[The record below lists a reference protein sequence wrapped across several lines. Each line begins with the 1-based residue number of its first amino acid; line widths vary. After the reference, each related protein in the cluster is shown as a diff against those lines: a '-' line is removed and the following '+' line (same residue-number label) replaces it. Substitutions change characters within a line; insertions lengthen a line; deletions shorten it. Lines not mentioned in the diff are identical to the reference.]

1 MKLNARSVGLPRV
14 AWLPVGAAL
23 VTVGGA
29 LAFTIGQYGYHR
41 DELYFRMLPLQW
53 GYTDQP
59 PLTPFIANL
68 MSTLADQVSALRIPA
83 LIFALVSTVIVALIA
98 REVGG
103 GAGAQ
108 ALAAWGYAFGALTL
122 VGGHVLLTASFDLM
136 VWPAVMLAI
145 IRAQLRGKPVW
156 WLVAGAI
163 AGISMYNKLLIAFL
177 LVALL
182 VGIVAVGPRSLF
194 RSPWLYGAVGV
205 MLVIGSPNLI
215 YQAVNGWP
223 QLSVGA
229 ALASDN
235 GGNVRVLLLPY
246 LALLLGPTLVPFW
259 IAGLVAVFRRPGWR
273 AIRFIGVAFPVLVLL
288 VFVAGSQFYYPFG
301 LESVVFAIGCV
312 PVAEFARRSRVRAA
326 AVVTAVA
333 LNVIV
338 VSVISLPLIPVTLVG
353 ATPIPAINQTQRDQ
367 VGWPRYVHQVDAV
380 AASVAQGDVVV
391 LASNYGEAGALERY
405 GSRGQ
410 PPVYSGHNALWDL
423 GPPPQTTTT
432 VVVVGGQYDSVKPFF
447 STCAVRGHLD
457 NGVGVDN
464 EEQGQPIAVC
474 NGPKLSWSNL
484 WPKLRHLG

>member
-1 MKLNARSVGLPRV
+1 MRGGLSRV
-14 AWLPVGAAL
+14 SWLPIGAAL
-23 VTVGGA
+23 LTLGGA

-59 PLTPFIANL
+59 PLTPFIAHL
-68 MSTLADQVSALRIPA
+68 MSALADQVWALRIPA

-108 ALAAWGYAFGALTL
+108 ALAAWGYAFGAMTL

-145 IRAQLRGKPVW
+145 IRAQLRGRPIW

-163 AGISMYNKLLIAFL
+163 AGVSMYNKLLIAFL

-194 RSPWLYGAVGV
+194 RSPWLYGAVAV
-205 MLVIGSPNLI
+205 MLVVGSPNLI

-235 GGNVRVLLLPY
+235 GGNVRALLVPY

-259 IAGLVAVFRRPGWR
+259 IAGLVALFRRPGWR
-273 AIRFIGVAFPVLVLL
+273 AIRFIGIAFPVLVLL
-288 VFVAGSQFYYPFG
+288 VFIAGSQFYYPFG
-301 LESVVFAIGCV
+301 LESVVFAVGCV
-312 PVAEFARRSRVRAA
+312 PAAEFARRSRVRATS
-326 AVVTAVA
+326 VVVAVA
-333 LNVIV
+333 LNAAV
-338 VSVISLPLIPVTLVG
+338 VAVISLPLVPVTLLG
-353 ATPIPAINQTQRDQ
+353 QTPIPALNQTQRDQ
-367 VGWPRYVHQVDAV
+367 VGWPRYAQQVDAV
-380 AASVAQGDVVV
+380 ARSTVRGEVVV
-391 LASNYGEAGALERY
+391 LASNYGEAGALDRY

-410 PPVYSGHNALWDL
+410 PPIYSAHNALWNL
-423 GPPPQTTTT
+423 GPPPETTRT
-432 VVVVGGQYDSVKPFF
+432 VVVVGAQYDSVKGFF
-447 STCAVRGHLD
+447 ITCTVRGHLD
-457 NGVGVDN
+457 NGVGVEN
-464 EEQGQPIAVC
+464 EEQGQPVAVC
-474 NGPKLSWSNL
+474 TGPTLSWSVL
-484 WPKLRHLG
+484 WPRLRHLG